1 MAQRPVEDMDISLLA
16 APARGGVV
24 DVPGQ
29 ERLVAKIFRAPC
41 RPDQSEHLRQL
52 IALPHLMGASDR
64 DIVTSG
70 SCWPLAV
77 LTDGDGAV
85 VGCLLPKAPAKFLVD
100 LTAPS
105 GRSVVRYLE
114 IDWLANPDAVLEKR
128 GLPAQSLRSRTEVCR
143 GLAAVAA
150 VLERHGLVYSDWS
163 YSNSFWSSEDCSAY
177 VIDIDGC
184 VPASGPNLHQP
195 GWEDPLTSSGDDAD
209 TYVDRYRFALL
220 VARCLTGRRRAEHVM
235 SAVRDG
241 TELDASPDLRDML
254 LRMLLSPARRERP
267 SIQQLLGVLRASC

>member
-1 MAQRPVEDMDISLLA
+1 M
-16 APARGGVV
+16 
-24 DVPGQ
+24 PGQ

-52 IALPHLMGASDR
+52 IGLPDLMGAPDR

-77 LTDGDGAV
+77 LTDDDGAV

-105 GRSVVRYLE
+105 GRSAVRYLE
-114 IDWLANPDAVLEKR
+114 IDWLANPNAVLEKR
-128 GLPAQSLRSRTEVCR
+128 GLPAQSLRARAEVCQD
-143 GLAAVAA
+143 LATVAA

-163 YSNSFWSSEDCSAY
+163 YSNSFWSPKDCSAY

-184 VPASGPNLHQP
+184 VPTSGPNVHQP

-209 TYVDRYRFALL
+209 TYVDRYRLALL

-235 SAVRDG
+235 SAVRHG
-241 TELDASPDLRDML
+241 TELDAVPELRDIL
-254 LRMLLSPARRERP
+254 LRMLLSPEREERP
-267 SIQQLLGVLRASC
+267 SVQRLQGVLRVSCWP

>member
-1 MAQRPVEDMDISLLA
+1 MPQWLVEDIDISLLA
-16 APARGGVV
+16 APARKGVV

-29 ERLVAKIFRAPC
+29 EHLVAKIFRTPC
-41 RPDQSEHLRQL
+41 QPDQSEHLRQL
-52 IALPHLMGASDR
+52 IGLRDHMGASDR

-77 LTDGDGAV
+77 VTDDGAV
-85 VGCLLPKAPAKFLVD
+85 VGCLLPKAPAKYLVG

-114 IDWLANPDAVLEKR
+114 IDWLANPDTVLEKH
-128 GLPAQSLRSRTEVCR
+128 GLPAQSLRSRAEVCR
-143 GLAAVAA
+143 GLATVAA

-163 YSNSFWSSEDCSAY
+163 YSNSFWSPKDCSGY

-184 VPASGPNLHQP
+184 VPANGPNVHQP
-195 GWEDPLTSSGDDAD
+195 GWEDPLTSSGDNAD
-209 TYVDRYRFALL
+209 TYVDRYRLALL

-235 SAVRDG
+235 SAVQGG
-241 TELDASPDLRDML
+241 TELDAVPDLRDIL
-254 LRMLLSPARRERP
+254 LRMLLSPERRERP
-267 SIQQLLGVLRASC
+267 TVQQLLAVLQVSC

>member
-1 MAQRPVEDMDISLLA
+1 
-16 APARGGVV
+16 
-24 DVPGQ
+24 
-29 ERLVAKIFRAPC
+29 
-41 RPDQSEHLRQL
+41 
-52 IALPHLMGASDR
+52 MGAPDR

-77 LTDGDGAV
+77 LTDDDGAV

-105 GRSVVRYLE
+105 GRSAVRYLE
-114 IDWLANPDAVLEKR
+114 IDWLANPNAVLEKR
-128 GLPAQSLRSRTEVCR
+128 GLPAQSLRARAEVCQD
-143 GLAAVAA
+143 LATVAA

-163 YSNSFWSSEDCSAY
+163 YSNSFWSPKDCSAY

-184 VPASGPNLHQP
+184 VPTSGPNVHQP

-209 TYVDRYRFALL
+209 TYVDRYRLALL

-235 SAVRDG
+235 SAVRHG
-241 TELDASPDLRDML
+241 TELDAVPELRDIL
-254 LRMLLSPARRERP
+254 LRMLLSPEREERP
-267 SIQQLLGVLRASC
+267 SVQRLQGVLRVSCWP